1 MLLLLLL
8 DLMSEFRWELMY
20 IFLTE
25 NIRSSLTHLHGF
37 QLLVLLPWFIEI
49 IFLICRKRINLL
61 LLKKSSDR
69 LVIVAKGLLKPLLPR
84 NLAFA
89 IFGELL
95 IVFSTKVLLLYTS
108 SIQQLG
114 GVFAPDKAKLSA
126 ENSSKNSD
134 LDDSS

>member
-1 MLLLLLL
+1 MLDGRISLNLLLLLL
-8 DLMSEFRWELMY
+8 IVNFMSGFRFELMY
-20 IFLTE
+20 ISPIE
-25 NIRSSLTHLHGF
+25 SIRSSLTHLHGF

-95 IVFSTKVLLLYTS
+95 IVFSTKVFILYTS

-114 GVFAPDKAKLSA
+114 GVFCT
-126 ENSSKNSD
+126 
-134 LDDSS
+134 